1 MLIFA
6 LYFLNDIKFK
16 FNYMKKLFF
25 ILLAVGVM
33 SACNTKKAEPQPEVA
48 APVTLEADVEQA
60 LQKNIE
66 LNEQVTTLDE
76 ELDAIINEQ

>member
-1 MLIFA
+1 LQSILSLECYYSFK
-6 LYFLNDIKFK
+6 LYPN
-16 FNYMKKLFF
+16 MKKLF
-25 ILLAVGVM
+25 IILMAVGLLA
-33 SACNTKKAEPQPEVA
+33 ACNSKKAEPQPVTP

-66 LNEQVTTLDE
+66 LNEQVTNLDQ